1 MQGWILYYKKQ
12 SDLLEDSHGVNRL
25 LEAAQSKNIK
35 LKVFSPEQFEL
46 IVSRDDKK
54 SVLIDGEHHKLPD
67 FIIPRLGSNTSYFAL
82 AILRQMEHLGV
93 YVCNRAGSIEMV
105 KDKLH
110 IHQILA
116 HSNLPTPKSMLLKFP
131 VDIKTVKQEIGFPL
145 IVKNIVGT
153 EGKGIYLSE
162 SEKRFMDLM
171 EFISSNNST
180 ANIILQKFVKSSR
193 GADLRVFV
201 LGGRVIGCM
210 KRMSS
215 DPEEFKANYSRGGKV
230 EPFEL
235 TPEIEWLATETTR
248 LVGLDICG
256 VDLLFDD
263 NGFKICEANSS
274 PGFKG
279 LEQVVGKRVAEEI
292 IDYIIV
298 RLTGHLKTAL

>member
-1 MQGWILYYKKQ
+1 MKGWILYYKKENEL
-12 SDLLEDSHGVNRL
+12 SEDSYGVNRL
-25 LEAAQSKNIK
+25 LEAAKAKNIK
-35 LKVFSPEQFEL
+35 LNVFKPEQFEL

-54 SVLIDGEHHKLPD
+54 SVLIDGEHHNLPD
-67 FIIPRLGSNTSYFAL
+67 FIIPRMGSNTSYFAL
-82 AILRQMEHLGV
+82 SILRQMEHLGV
-93 YVCNRAGSIEMV
+93 YVFNRASSIELV

-116 HSNLPTPKSMLLKFP
+116 QSNLPTPKSMLLKFP
-131 VDIKTVKQEIGFPL
+131 IDIKIVKKEIGFPI

-162 SEKRFMDLM
+162 SEKRFVDLM
-171 EFISSNNST
+171 EFISSNNSS
-180 ANIILQKFVKSSR
+180 ANIILQQFIKTSR
-193 GADLRVFV
+193 GSDLRVFV

-210 KRMSS
+210 KRSSS
-215 DPEEFKANYSRGGKV
+215 DPEEFKANYSRGGIA
-230 EPFEL
+230 EHFEL

-256 VDLLFDD
+256 VDLLFDES
-263 NGFKICEANSS
+263 GFKICEANSS

-279 LEQVVGKRVAEEI
+279 LENVVGRHVAEEI

-298 RLTGHLKTAL
+298 RLKGNLNIKL